1 MSQVTPEV
9 LSLDA
14 NHSAD
19 ELPEVPTA
27 EQPAPDTT
35 ADTLPST
42 LGDYAHGIL
51 AGHWRKLLKYR
62 DQVLADG
69 EAESLHQLRVTVR
82 RLRAGLD
89 LFGLALEIPKQ
100 GRPKNLQRLGS
111 ALGEQRDL
119 DVMMKT
125 LTETYRPQ
133 VPDTEQIWIDHL
145 TRDLGKHY
153 PKARR
158 HSHKLLQSKGFDKI
172 CLTWQDWIDA
182 PTYSPKG
189 SYPLAQSLPLLLLP
203 ALRDVVLHP
212 SWHLELPPCQDPE
225 FVNSVEPLH
234 TLRKALKR
242 LRYQLEQCRSFYP
255 TTLKTWIQDLKDLQD
270 HLGQINDDQ
279 VMRTQFADLLP
290 HDVTLLQVETLGTLL
305 REESITAWQQA
316 RSNYQD
322 PPFVLSLYQGLL
334 DPLLNAPA

>member
-1 MSQVTPEV
+1 
-9 LSLDA
+9 
-14 NHSAD
+14 
-19 ELPEVPTA
+19 
-27 EQPAPDTT
+27 
-35 ADTLPST
+35 LPST
-42 LGDYAHGIL
+42 LGDYVPRIL
-51 AGHWRKLLKYR
+51 TGHWHKLLNYR

-69 EAESLHQLRVTVR
+69 QTESLHQLRVTVR

-100 GRPKNLQRLGS
+100 GRSKKLQRLGS

-125 LTETYRPQ
+125 LAEIYRPQ
-133 VPDTEQIWIDHL
+133 VPDGEQIWIDHL

-172 CLTWQDWIDA
+172 YLTWQAWIDA
-182 PTYSPKG
+182 PTYSPKE

-203 ALRDVVLHP
+203 ALRDVLLHP
-212 SWHLELPPCQDPE
+212 GWHLELPPCQDPE

-242 LRYQLEQCRSFYP
+242 LRYQLEECRSFYP
-255 TTLKTWIQDLKDLQD
+255 ASLKTWIQDLKDLQD

-279 VMRTQFADLLP
+279 VMRTQLADLLP

-305 REESITAWQQA
+305 REEAIALGSKPEATTKIPNFSPLPLSTAIG
-316 RSNYQD
+316 
-322 PPFVLSLYQGLL
+322 SLAQCPGLAQCGL
-334 DPLLNAPA
+334 TAHQPVAIDR